1 MELAG
6 RTVLVTGAAR
16 GIGRELTR
24 QLVGQGAHIIAI
36 GRDAKQLGQLADAH
50 PGQVT
55 TYNVDLADPEA
66 LDAAIAALRSSHPEL
81 SVLINNAG
89 VQASADFTAGEAHA
103 ALGALRQEIA
113 INLAA
118 PMALCAGLLPILTR
132 HTQAAVVN
140 VTSGLAIAPKKSAPG
155 YCATKAALR
164 SFSRALRYQCE
175 DEAPQVSVLDIV
187 MPLVATDMT
196 RGRGGQK
203 MTPDEAAAC
212 LIGGL
217 RGDRSEVF
225 VGRSLMLHRLMRFAP
240 ALGHRLL
247 RDA

>member
-1 MELAG
+1 MELSG
-6 RTVLVTGAAR
+6 QTVLVTGAAR

-24 QLVGQGAHIIAI
+24 QFVGQGAHVIAL
-36 GRDAKQLGQLADAH
+36 GRDRGRIDQLREAH
-50 PGQVT
+50 PGQVS
-55 TYNVDLADPEA
+55 TYVVNLADGQA
-66 LDAAIAALRSSHPEL
+66 LDAAIADLKSRHPEL

-89 VQASADFTAGEAHA
+89 VQTPADFVAGEAQA
-103 ALGALRQEIA
+103 SLAALRQEIA

-118 PMALCAGLLPILTR
+118 PMALCAGLLPVLAR
-132 HTQAAVVN
+132 HPHAAIVN

-175 DEAPQVSVLDIV
+175 DSAPQVRIIDVV

-196 RGRGGQK
+196 RGRGGAK
-203 MTPDEAAAC
+203 LSSDEAAAR
-212 LIGGL
+212 LIIGL
-217 RGDRSEVF
+217 RRDRSEVL
-225 VGRSLMLHRLMRFAP
+225 VGRSHALRHLMRFAP
-240 ALGHRLL
+240 ALGYRLL

>member
-6 RTVLVTGAAR
+6 RTVLITGGAR

-24 QLVGQGAHIIAI
+24 QLTGLGAHVIAM
-36 GRDAKQLGQLADAH
+36 GRDGAQLDQLAAAH
-50 PGQVT
+50 PRQVT
-55 TYNVDLADPEA
+55 IYSFDLADPQA
-66 LDAAIAALRSSHPEL
+66 LDSAIAGLRSRHPEL

-89 VQASADFTAGEAHA
+89 VQASADFIAGEAHA
-103 ALGALRQEIA
+103 SLAALRREIA
-113 INLAA
+113 VNLEA
-118 PMALCAGLLPILTR
+118 PVALCAGLLPVLAR
-132 HTQAAVVN
+132 QPHAAVVN

-175 DEAPQVSVLDIV
+175 DEAPQIRVLDVV

-196 RGRGGQK
+196 RGRGGAK
-203 MTPDEAAAC
+203 MTPDEAAAR
-212 LIGGL
+212 LIGAL
-217 RGDRSEVF
+217 RSDKSEVF
-225 VGRSLMLHRLMRFAP
+225 VGRSLMLRRLMRLAP
-240 ALGHRLL
+240 GLGYRLL